1 MVWCHHGIERR
12 GELLTANGA
21 PIAPQIELLGPIC
34 AQYRSSASEL
44 LFSHSIC
51 ATEGTDRI
59 KKLEMVICEENKLIR
74 NTTRFI
80 SLYKLLGEN
89 FIDVQRFI
97 PKIGK
102 FKLDE
107 TYSVFESR

>member
-1 MVWCHHGIERR
+1 MEWRS
-12 GELLTANGA
+12 ELLTANGA
-21 PIAPQIELLGPIC
+21 PIAPQIELLEPTC
-34 AQYRSSASEL
+34 AQYRSSASIFL
-44 LFSHSIC
+44 LSHSIC
-51 ATEGTDRI
+51 ATDRTDRV
-59 KKLEMVICEENKLIR
+59 KKLEMVVCEENKLIPDM
-74 NTTRFI
+74 TRRI